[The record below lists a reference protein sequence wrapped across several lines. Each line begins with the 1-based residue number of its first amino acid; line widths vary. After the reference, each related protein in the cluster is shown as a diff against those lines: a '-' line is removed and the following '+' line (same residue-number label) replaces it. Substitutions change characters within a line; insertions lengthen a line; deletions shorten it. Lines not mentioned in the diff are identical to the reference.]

1 VHRTQGQ
8 SVVDYLMGPASFL
21 KFTTSVAHY
30 IVDGDHVLMRM
41 TIQGTWSSA
50 SQNQDDRELASGLTE
65 RQADCR
71 HLSGPDKGPQPH

>member
-1 VHRTQGQ
+1 
-8 SVVDYLMGPASFL
+8 VVDYLMGPASFL

-30 IVDGDHVLMRM
+30 IVDDDGDHVLMRM

-65 RQADCR
+65 QTNRLPTIGPRD
-71 HLSGPDKGPQPH
+71 LSPW